1 MEKDCPYRILTMN
14 KLVAIS
20 LFFTILFSDTMG
32 QSLIKNPGFELYEIC
47 PKEYTAIHE
56 AFRIPGWY
64 SPSTATPD
72 YFNACSRGSVGVP
85 VNFMGHQWAREGNG
99 YVGIILAEEPDLAKD
114 KKKAVDEREYVT
126 TELDSNLLR
135 DSLYIIGFSYS
146 IAPNSTYS
154 VNRLG
159 ICLTGSKPKCRKVLG
174 CEPCVSMDTTVTD
187 STTGVWFRVLDTI
200 RASGQE
206 KFLTVGNFYP
216 DRQTR
221 YYKLDISTY
230 RKSLREAINI
240 NKLAYYFI
248 DCVELKPVRTS
259 DGMHKKTVE

>member
-1 MEKDCPYRILTMN
+1 MEKNCPDWILTMN
-14 KLVAIS
+14 KLIAIS
-20 LFFTILFSDTMG
+20 FFFIVLSSYTMG
-32 QSLIKNPGFELYEIC
+32 QSLLKNPGFEHYEIC
-47 PKEYTAIHE
+47 PREYTAIHE

-72 YFNACSRGSVGVP
+72 YFNACSKGSVGVP

-114 KKKAVDEREYVT
+114 KRKAVDEREYVT
-126 TELDSNLLR
+126 TELDTNLLQ

-159 ICLTGSKPKCRKVLG
+159 ICLTGSKPRCRKILD
-174 CEPCVSMDTTVTD
+174 CAPCVSVDTALTD
-187 STTGVWFRVLDTI
+187 SVAGIWLRVSDTI
-200 RASGQE
+200 RATGNE
-206 KFLTVGNFYP
+206 KFLTVGNFYS

-221 YYKLDISTY
+221 YYKLDISTH
-230 RKSLREAINI
+230 RKSLQEVINT

-259 DGMHKKTVE
+259 EDMRKKTDE